1 MILLHQDSLQVIKS
15 SNIVTKYMDAVIQQV
30 PIILTALIQLYNV
43 RNWMTQKISLKL
55 EISMLL
61 QKR

>member
-1 MILLHQDSLQVIKS
+1 
-15 SNIVTKYMDAVIQQV
+15 MDAVIQQV